1 MQTMDKISKKAQN
14 DLSCIFGV
22 CSHSS
27 SCKTCLWNKLIDA
40 DYPEQKMYNET
51 IKIMKRE
58 IAANIQAKNGTKSR
72 KTTKTTKQSK
82 RK

>member
-1 MQTMDKISKKAQN
+1 MMCSMEKISKKAQN
-14 DLSCIFGV
+14 DLLCIFGV

-27 SCKTCLWNKLIDA
+27 TCKTCLWNKLIDA
-40 DYPEQKMYNET
+40 DHPEQKMYNEI

-58 IAANIQAKNGTKSR
+58 IAANIQSKNGTKSR
-72 KTTKTTKQSK
+72 KTTKTKSSK